1 MQVTSIVSCVKE
13 NDRTV
18 WLLKELV
25 RVSIQWLVTEIGT
38 NGSLN
43 KIDAHCG
50 EGSSTGLSCV
60 LCTEALRAF
69 VLECLHQDTG
79 CRQLW
84 KMKCFPLG
92 HREDVFV
99 VQYNKDNVSLRGK
112 GWTGVFTASYPPPP
126 PQNQISWVWGSLA
139 LMQSCCMPGIPPT
152 PMGLLDTG
160 EGGAGKQEWPWAVLW
175 AVNSFVSDLGVSF
188 LLPESLKLAG
198 SLVILWRGWN
208 IGLFTVLDRFFFFF
222 SHT

>member
-112 GWTGVFTASYPPPP
+112 GWTGVFTASYPPPTPKSDFLSLGFLGFDAKLLHAWNP
-126 PQNQISWVWGSLA
+126 PHPHGA
-139 LMQSCCMPGIPPT
+139 AGHR
-152 PMGLLDTG
+152 
-160 EGGAGKQEWPWAVLW
+160 GGGCRETRVTM
-175 AVNSFVSDLGVSF
+175 SRTVSSKF
-188 LLPESLKLAG
+188 LCL
-198 SLVILWRGWN
+198 
-208 IGLFTVLDRFFFFF
+208 
-222 SHT
+222 